1 MLQSLRA
8 ALRRIPGL
16 VRLKRRVTW
25 YMILRRTRGYR
36 LMRVFAR
43 LYPQAF
49 FIQIGANDGEQLDH
63 LRHSILKGRWRGI
76 MIEPVPYVFERLRQ
90 NYGHLSDRLTLES
103 VAIAP
108 AESRM
113 PFWHLRKA
121 EAGTA
126 ELPRWYDA
134 LGSFRKDVVLKH
146 KEFIPDIEERLT
158 STQVPTLSFRSL
170 CEKHGVEAVDL
181 IQMDTEGYDFEI
193 IKLIDFVRYRP
204 VLLIY
209 EHLHLDESTRQ
220 VCEAHLREQ
229 GYELFSEQ
237 MDTWCLDMRAKNER
251 HQKLLQTWNR
261 LALKPS

>member
-8 ALRRIPGL
+8 ALRRVPGL
-16 VRLKRRVTW
+16 VRLKRRIAW
-25 YMILRRTRGYR
+25 HMILRRTRGYR
-36 LMRVFAR
+36 LMRAFVR

-76 MIEPVPYVFERLRQ
+76 MVEPVLYVFERLAQ
-90 NYGHLSDRLTLES
+90 NYGHLNDRLILEP

-108 AESRM
+108 EESQM

-121 EAGTA
+121 EAGT

-158 STQVPTLSFRSL
+158 STQVPTLSFQSL
-170 CEKHGVEAVDL
+170 CEKHEVESVDL
-181 IQMDTEGYDFEI
+181 IQMDTEGYDFEV
-193 IKLIDFVRYRP
+193 IKLIDFERYRP

-220 VCEAHLREQ
+220 LCEAHLRKH

-237 MDTWCLDMRAKNER
+237 MDTWCLDMRAVEER
-251 HQKLLQTWNR
+251 HQKLLRTWR
-261 LALKPS
+261 QLTHQ